1 MEFHEIL
8 SLIMQEK
15 GLSIPDVAR
24 LCGLTD
30 STVRSI
36 IDRHQKK
43 IALSVAFKL
52 SEGLGVSLQRLNGMP
67 EPVSPHAKQKNA
79 APKVDTAG
87 SIADRYKK
95 LDEHGKLVVCAV
107 ISEEERRMSADS
119 THVIELFPMRHYIQ
133 PASAG
138 LGDFNDDT
146 SYDVVDLVK
155 RPPAGASFLVTVHG
169 DSMEPTYRDGQ
180 WVFIRAQETLQHGD
194 VGLFAIGADLYIKE
208 YGIDGLVSHNPAYA
222 VLRPP
227 VDTPARIYGKV
238 LGACS
243 RDYFR

>member
-138 LGDFNDDT
+138 LGDFNGDT
-146 SYDVVDLVK
+146 
-155 RPPAGASFLVTVHG
+155 
-169 DSMEPTYRDGQ
+169 
-180 WVFIRAQETLQHGD
+180 
-194 VGLFAIGADLYIKE
+194 
-208 YGIDGLVSHNPAYA
+208 
-222 VLRPP
+222 
-227 VDTPARIYGKV
+227 
-238 LGACS
+238 
-243 RDYFR
+243 